1 MPSLEHL
8 VQHFSLFSDGLP
20 VNLKYPVKP
29 EPKPP
34 IPLFSTIPK
43 NKQIKSPIIES
54 PPSQSMKMNV
64 PINSPTSSKNLD
76 MSLSPKEKTI
86 DLLNFRSLKLKS
98 PKKNIIIDGM
108 KSLRKPKS
116 KNLSKKEELKR
127 KSIQHHI
134 DVAEAQKMMKEISFS
149 ADFPP
154 ITADSVYNT
163 PRNNSICN
171 TEDEILYFTESD
183 NVLVGP
189 EMEQEEKYFIDQP
202 AVVELNT
209 NERAFINSNI
219 TFNGAGYV
227 ESKSIPVFFDHP
239 YNHQGNNNSE
249 MVERNFKTTERLDSV
264 VSNYSELSE
273 SDFPPVFQNQ
283 NSINEKPNYFI
294 PIQNLNL
301 QETLGEGEFGS
312 VYKGLFKIQINGN
325 EEEQLVAIKTLH
337 DERCKENR
345 IGFLKGLINIL
356 N

>member
-29 EPKPP
+29 QPKPP

-43 NKQIKSPIIES
+43 NKIKSPVIES
-54 PPSQSMKMNV
+54 PPSQS
-64 PINSPTSSKNLD
+64 ISYSPTSSKNLE
-76 MSLSPKEKTI
+76 MSVSPKEKTI

-98 PKKNIIIDGM
+98 PKKNLIIDGM
-108 KSLRKPKS
+108 KSLRKPKT
-116 KNLSKKEELKR
+116 KTLSKKEEMKR

-134 DVAEAQKMMKEISFS
+134 EVAEAQKMMKEISFS
-149 ADFPP
+149 SDLPP
-154 ITADSVYNT
+154 VTDSVYNT

-171 TEDEILYFTESD
+171 TEDEIIYFTESD
-183 NVLVGP
+183 NMAGP
-189 EMEQEEKYFIDQP
+189 ETEQEETYFIDRP
-202 AVVELNT
+202 AVLEVYPND
-209 NERAFINSNI
+209 NAFINSNI

-227 ESKSIPVFFDHP
+227 ESKSIPMFFDHP
-239 YNHQGNNNSE
+239 QNHQQNNNSQ
-249 MVERNFKTTERLDSV
+249 VIERNFKTTSRLDSV
-264 VSNYSELSE
+264 LSTYSELSE

-294 PIQNLNL
+294 PIENLDL

-312 VYKGLFKIQINGN
+312 VYKGVLKIQINGN
-325 EEEQLVAIKTLH
+325 DEEQLVAIKTLH

-345 IGFLKGLINIL
+345 IGFLKGN
-356 N
+356 

>member
-43 NKQIKSPIIES
+43 TKTVKSPVIGS
-54 PPSQSMKMNV
+54 PPSQPMKMN
-64 PINSPTSSKNLD
+64 SPSISPMSSKNVE
-76 MSLSPKEKTI
+76 MAVSPKEKAN

-108 KSLRKPKS
+108 KSLRKPKT

-154 ITADSVYNT
+154 VSPVTDTVYNT

-171 TEDEILYFTESD
+171 TSLDETLYFTESD
-183 NVLVGP
+183 KVLAGP
-189 EMEQEEKYFIDQP
+189 AMEKEETYFIDQP
-202 AVVELNT
+202 AVLEVQT
-209 NERAFINSNI
+209 NDNAFINTNV

-227 ESKSIPVFFDHP
+227 ESKSIPMFFDHS
-239 YNHQGNNNSE
+239 NNSQII
-249 MVERNFKTTERLDSV
+249 ERNFKTTERLVSV
-264 VSNYSELSE
+264 LSNYSELSE
-273 SDFPPVFQNQ
+273 SDFPAVFQNQ

-294 PIQNLNL
+294 PFENLNL
-301 QETLGEGEFGS
+301 QDTLGEGEFGS
-312 VYKGLFKIQINGN
+312 VYKGVLRISVNG
-325 EEEQLVAIKTLH
+325 EEQLVAIKTLH

-345 IGFLKGLINIL
+345 IGFLKGMFVFN
-356 N
+356 